1 VGSNHEAKIPETF
14 CVHGINSFSVASIY
28 NIHQQLQGPMTAVKN
43 DIAFS
48 TRNNND
54 CLSRVQNVRGIK
66 MYSQNDEDGALLQ
79 TLRCMAWE
87 ATDQRNTLNL
97 TLNQALK
104 SIRVSLEIYMA
115 GPHIYST
122 DLLKILIFRFTRI
135 FSLHLISFLSFKNTK
150 LVSIWT
156 CWERTPREEKKK
168 QQKREAKILHPSF
181 FIIHYSPSWTR
192 DATVDRNVQFSV
204 LYTL

>member
-1 VGSNHEAKIPETF
+1 MSGRYSTGGMLDRRRYSEWGVTMRQNYLKPFAFT
-14 CVHGINSFSVASIY
+14 VLTAFSVASIY
-28 NIHQQLQGPMTAVKN
+28 NMHQQLQGPMTAVKN
-43 DIAFS
+43 DIAIS

-54 CLSRVQNVRGIK
+54 CLSRVHNVRDIK

-104 SIRVSLEIYMA
+104 SILVSLEIYMA
-115 GPHIYST
+115 GPDIYST

-135 FSLHLISFLSFKNTK
+135 F
-150 LVSIWT
+150 
-156 CWERTPREEKKK
+156 
-168 QQKREAKILHPSF
+168 
-181 FIIHYSPSWTR
+181 
-192 DATVDRNVQFSV
+192 
-204 LYTL
+204 